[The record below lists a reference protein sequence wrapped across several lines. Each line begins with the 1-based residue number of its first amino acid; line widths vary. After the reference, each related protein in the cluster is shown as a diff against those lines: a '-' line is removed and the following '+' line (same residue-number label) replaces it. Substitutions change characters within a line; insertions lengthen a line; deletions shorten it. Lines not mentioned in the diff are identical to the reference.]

1 MSTGTQVARRMFTT
15 DEFHRMADAGILSED
30 DRVELIEGEIVRMSP
45 IGARHAACV
54 DRLTALFTRRIGKRA
69 IVRVQNPI
77 VLGKHLELQPDVAI
91 LKPRADFYAQKH
103 PRAAD
108 VLLLVEVVDTSG
120 EHDRATKLP
129 LYARASIPEVWVV
142 DVLGG
147 TIELYRQPTLRS
159 YRLRQAVRRGQR
171 VSSSVFP
178 RTIFRV
184 NDILG

>member
-1 MSTGTQVARRMFTT
+1 MFTT

-54 DRLTALFTRRIGKRA
+54 DRLTALFTRRFGKRA
-69 IVRVQNPI
+69 IVRVQNPL
-77 VLGKHLELQPDVAI
+77 VVGKHLELQPDVAVV
-91 LKPRADFYAQKH
+91 KPRVDFYAQKH
-103 PRAAD
+103 PRPAD

-129 LYARASIPEVWVV
+129 LYARAGIPEVWVI
-142 DVLGG
+142 DVLREV
-147 TIELYRQPTLRS
+147 IELYRQPTLRA
-159 YRLRQAVRRGQR
+159 YRLRQEFRRRRR
-171 VSSSVFP
+171 VSPIAFP
-178 RTIFRV
+178 RTTFRV